1 MKFSCK
7 MIRRK
12 YQKERYLELREE
24 TDAGVEERDGI
35 GNFDYIIGAGDAT
48 KEESVDGGGPVL

>member
-1 MKFSCK
+1 MVQKE
-7 MIRRK
+7 

-35 GNFDYIIGAGDAT
+35 GNFDDIIGAGDAT
-48 KEESVDGGGPVL
+48 

>member
-1 MKFSCK
+1 